1 MKLFIKNMVS
11 VSCKIVVKSELEKL
25 GLGYTIIELG
35 EVNIIKNISGK
46 SCHALKIA
54 LHKSGFELIDDK
66 KAIIIEKIKNVI
78 VEMVHYRELPLKM
91 KISCYLS
98 EKLKYDYTYISNL
111 FSEVKGVTIEQFI
124 IAHKIE
130 RVKELLLY
138 NELTLKEISV
148 KLFYCNE
155 AHLSSQFKKVTGF
168 TPSIFKKMKIKNLI
182 ALENL

>member
-25 GLGYTIIELG
+25 GLGYTLLKLG
-35 EVNIIKNISGK
+35 EVNIINNISGK
-46 SCHALKIA
+46 NFDALKIA
-54 LHKSGFELIDDK
+54 LKNSGFELIDDRK
-66 KAIIIEKIKNVI
+66 SVIIEKVKNVI
-78 VEMVHYRELPLKM
+78 VEMVHYRELPIKM
-91 KISCYLS
+91 KVSCYLS

-111 FSEVKGVTIEQFI
+111 FSEMNGVSIKQFI

-130 RVKELLLY
+130 RAKELLLY
-138 NELTLKEISV
+138 NELTLKEISA

-168 TPSIFKKMKIKNLI
+168 TPSIFKKMSPKNLI
-182 ALENL
+182 AIENL

>member
-1 MKLFIKNMVS
+1 MVS

-25 GLGYTIIELG
+25 GLGYSVVELG
-35 EVNIIKNISGK
+35 EVNTIKNISDK
-46 SCHALKIA
+46 SSHALKIG

-66 KAIIIEKIKNVI
+66 KTIIIEKIKNVI
-78 VEMVHYRELPLKM
+78 VEMVHYRELPLKT
-91 KISCYLS
+91 KFSCYLS

-111 FSEVKGVTIEQFI
+111 FAEVKGISIKQFI

-130 RVKELLLY
+130 RAKELLLY

-155 AHLSSQFKKVTGF
+155 AHLSSQFKKVTGY

>member
-1 MKLFIKNMVS
+1 MVS
-11 VSCKIVVKSELEKL
+11 VSCKILVKSELEKL
-25 GLGYTIIELG
+25 GLRYTVIDLG
-35 EVNIIKNISGK
+35 EVNIVKDISNK
-46 SCHALKIA
+46 KYHALKIA

-78 VEMVHYRELPLKM
+78 VEMVHYSEIPLKT
-91 KISCYLS
+91 KVSCYLS
-98 EKLKYDYTYISNL
+98 EKLEYDYTYISNL

-138 NELTLKEISV
+138 NELTLKEISL

-168 TPSIFKKMKIKNLI
+168 TPSIFKKMKFKNLI